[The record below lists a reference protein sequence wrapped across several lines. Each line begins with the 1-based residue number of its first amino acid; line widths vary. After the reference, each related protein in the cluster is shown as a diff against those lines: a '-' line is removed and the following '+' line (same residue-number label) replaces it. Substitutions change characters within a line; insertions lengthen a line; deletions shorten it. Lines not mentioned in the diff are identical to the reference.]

1 MRGFTLSL
9 CFEIEHQQVLTH
21 FQMNLYAHKTNQDNL
36 SRWFFY
42 KDQKMKRNFKNIA
55 LATAISSTLLITT
68 QANAGWFDKPEP
80 TFSKTQYPIVMV
92 GGAFAFDSAMGIDY
106 WYGITDALREQGAE
120 VYVTNLSS
128 AELNEVRGEELVYDI
143 EQILALTGADKVN
156 LIAHSQGALASRF
169 AANDERLTDRIASVS
184 TSHGMNKG
192 THFSEGFRSAIEEG
206 STIETIG
213 VTVVNFVF
221 NTLELLSA
229 KEDAS
234 DGDYDSPERG
244 GQDLLRLAQATEREQ
259 VAQYTAAFTDMA
271 VMPTQDCMTI
281 NNGEQGEVDPSFY
294 GQTESNGIKYFS
306 WGGNQ
311 YSTNVLDPLDS
322 MLVPIF
328 GLFVPEYKDEGGF
341 LWDGLVPVCGQAIGQ
356 VIKLDY
362 NANHFDA
369 INQLMGLGSWKLN
382 VPAIYTKHANMLA
395 QQGL

>member
-1 MRGFTLSL
+1 
-9 CFEIEHQQVLTH
+9 
-21 FQMNLYAHKTNQDNL
+21 
-36 SRWFFY
+36 
-42 KDQKMKRNFKNIA
+42 MKRNFKKLT
-55 LATAISSTLLITT
+55 LATVLSTLMTSASLMAT
-68 QANAGWFDKPEP
+68 QAHAGWFDKPAP
-80 TFSKTQYPIVMV
+80 TFAKTQYPIVMV
-92 GGAFAFDSAMGIDY
+92 GGAFAFDSAIGIDY

-128 AELNEVRGEELVYDI
+128 SELNEVRGEELVYDI

-169 AANDERLTDRIASVS
+169 AANDERVSDSIASVS

-192 THFSEGFRSAIEEG
+192 THFSEGFRNAIEEG
-206 STIETIG
+206 SSIETIG
-213 VTVVNFVF
+213 VTVINFVF

-234 DGDYDSPERG
+234 DGDYDSPARG
-244 GQDLLRLAQATEREQ
+244 KQDLLRLAQATDREQ
-259 VAQYTAAFTDMA
+259 VALYATEFTDMA
-271 VMPTQDCMTI
+271 VMPTQDCMSI
-281 NNGEQGEVDPSFY
+281 NNGEQGEVGSAFY

-328 GLFVPEYKDEGGF
+328 GLFVPEYKNADGF
-341 LWDGLVPVCGQAIGQ
+341 QWDGLVPVCGQAIGE

-382 VPAIYTKHANMLA
+382 IPAIYTKHANMLA

>member
-1 MRGFTLSL
+1 
-9 CFEIEHQQVLTH
+9 
-21 FQMNLYAHKTNQDNL
+21 MNLYAHKTKRDNL
-36 SRWFFY
+36 SHWLY
-42 KDQKMKRNFKNIA
+42 KDKKMKWNFKKIA
-55 LATAISSTLLITT
+55 LATAISSSILITT
-68 QANAGWFDKPEP
+68 QAHAGWFDKPEP
-80 TFSKTQYPIVMV
+80 TFAKTKYPIVMV

-143 EQILALTGADKVN
+143 EQILALTGAEKVN

-169 AANDERLTDRIASVS
+169 AANDERVSDSIASVS

-192 THFSEGFRSAIEEG
+192 THFSEGFRGAVEEG
-206 STIETIG
+206 STIEKLG
-213 VTVVNFVF
+213 VPLINFVF

-229 KEDAS
+229 KDDAT
-234 DGDYDSPERG
+234 DGDYDSPTRG
-244 GQDLLRLAQATEREQ
+244 QQDLLRLADATNREK
-259 VAQYTAAFTDMA
+259 VALYAAEFTDMS
-271 VMPTQDCMTI
+271 VMPTQDCMAVD
-281 NNGEQGEVDPSFY
+281 NGEQGEVDPSLY
-294 GQTESNGIKYFS
+294 GQTESNNTKYYS
-306 WGGNQ
+306 WGGGK

-328 GLFVPEYKDEGGF
+328 GLFVPEYKEEGGF
-341 LWDGLVPVCGQAIGQ
+341 QWDGLVPVCGQAIGK
-356 VIKLDY
+356 VVKLDY

-382 VPAIYTKHANMLA
+382 IPAIYTKHANMLA

>member
-1 MRGFTLSL
+1 
-9 CFEIEHQQVLTH
+9 
-21 FQMNLYAHKTNQDNL
+21 
-36 SRWFFY
+36 
-42 KDQKMKRNFKNIA
+42 MKRNFKKLA
-55 LATAISSTLLITT
+55 LATVLSTMTISASLMAT
-68 QANAGWFDKPEP
+68 QAHAGWFDKPEP
-80 TFSKTQYPIVMV
+80 TFAKTQYPIVMV
-92 GGAFAFDSAMGIDY
+92 GGAFAFDSAIGIDY

-128 AELNEVRGEELVYDI
+128 SALNEVRGEELVYDI

-169 AANDERLTDRIASVS
+169 AANDARVSEYIASVS

-192 THFSEGFRSAIEEG
+192 THFSEGFRGAIEEG
-206 STIETIG
+206 STIETLG
-213 VTVVNFVF
+213 VSLINVVF

-229 KEDAS
+229 DEDAA
-234 DGDYDSPERG
+234 DGDYDSPARG
-244 GQDLLRLAQATEREQ
+244 KQDLLRLAQATNREQ
-259 VAQYTAAFTDMA
+259 VALYAAEFTDMA
-271 VMPTQDCMTI
+271 VMPTQDCMTL
-281 NNGEQGEVDPSFY
+281 NNGEQGEVDPAYY

-311 YSTNVLDPLDS
+311 YSTNVFDPLDS

-328 GLFVPEYKDEGGF
+328 GLFVPEYKEADGF
-341 LWDGLVPVCGQAIGQ
+341 QWDGLVPVCGQAMGK
-356 VIKLDY
+356 VVKLDY

-382 VPAIYTKHANMLA
+382 IPAIYTKHANMLA

>member
-1 MRGFTLSL
+1 
-9 CFEIEHQQVLTH
+9 
-21 FQMNLYAHKTNQDNL
+21 
-36 SRWFFY
+36 
-42 KDQKMKRNFKNIA
+42 MKRNFKNLA
-55 LATAISSTLLITT
+55 LATVLPAVMTSALMAT
-68 QANAGWFDKPEP
+68 QAQAGWFDKPAP
-80 TFSKTQYPIVMV
+80 TFAKTQYPIVMV

-169 AANDERLTDRIASVS
+169 AAADPRVSGSIASVS
-184 TSHGMNKG
+184 TSHAMNKG
-192 THFSEGFRSAIEEG
+192 THFSEGFRGAVEEG
-206 STIETIG
+206 SSIETLG
-213 VTVVNFVF
+213 VPLINFVF
-221 NTLELLSA
+221 NTLELLSG
-229 KEDAS
+229 KEDAA
-234 DGDYDSPERG
+234 DGDYDSSARG
-244 GQDLLRLAQATEREQ
+244 KQDLLRLAQATNREK
-259 VAQYTAAFTDMA
+259 VAQYATAHTDMA

-281 NNGEQGEVDPSFY
+281 NNGEQGEVDPAFY
-294 GQTESNGIKYFS
+294 GQTESNGIKFFS

-322 MLVPIF
+322 ILVPVF
-328 GLFVPEYKDEGGF
+328 GLFVPEYKDAGGF
-341 LWDGLVPVCGQAIGQ
+341 QWDGLVPVCGQAIGK

-382 VPAIYTKHANMLA
+382 IPAIYTKHANMLA

>member
-1 MRGFTLSL
+1 
-9 CFEIEHQQVLTH
+9 
-21 FQMNLYAHKTNQDNL
+21 
-36 SRWFFY
+36 
-42 KDQKMKRNFKNIA
+42 MKRNFKNIT
-55 LATAISSTLLITT
+55 LATAISSALLITT
-68 QANAGWFDKPEP
+68 QAHAGWFDKPEP
-80 TFSKTQYPIVMV
+80 SFAKTKYPIVMV

-169 AANDERLTDRIASVS
+169 AANDERVSESIASVS

-192 THFSEGFRSAIEEG
+192 THFSEGFRAAIEEG
-206 STIETIG
+206 STIETLG
-213 VTVVNFVF
+213 VGAINLVF

-229 KEDAS
+229 NEDAT
-234 DGDYDSPERG
+234 DGDYDSPARG
-244 GQDLLRLAQATEREQ
+244 QQDLLRLAQATNREE
-259 VAQYTAAFTDMA
+259 VALYAAEFTDMA

-294 GQTESNGIKYFS
+294 GQTQSNGIQYFS
-306 WGGNQ
+306 WGGAE
-311 YSTNVLDPLDS
+311 YSTNALDPLDS

-328 GLFVPEYKDEGGF
+328 GLFVPEYKDDGGF
-341 LWDGLVPVCGQAIGQ
+341 QWDGLVPVCGQAIGQ

-382 VPAIYTKHANMLA
+382 IPAIYTKHANMLA